1 MSVNY
6 SITKA
11 SEQELKASFF
21 KFYSHVYK
29 TWNQLVHV
37 LEEKTKITLSD
48 LEQFFQAE
56 EKSNRF
62 KAHILDQCIWN
73 ISRCQPIAN
82 HLRFVI
88 AIMYSINDLERMA
101 DYIIS
106 SARYIYQ
113 HAIDEKP
120 AINLI
125 VTTIKNSIEIMNKM
139 IRQLKNPMNI
149 KKNYLRAHK
158 KTVELAKAYRVQYNA
173 SLKKLSGIMFKQDS
187 AQDINNIMTG
197 IAVIMKSAERNVDH
211 ALNIIENFIY
221 IRNADFFFDKKS
233 KQELPSFD
241 QEISQTL
248 HLNKENRT
256 NKSNK

>member
-21 KFYSHVYK
+21 KFYNHVYK
-29 TWNQLVHV
+29 TWIKLASTLQ
-37 LEEKTKITLSD
+37 EKEAIELND
-48 LEQFFQAE
+48 LEWFFKME
-56 EKSNRF
+56 EKSNQF

-73 ISRCQPIAN
+73 ISRCQPIAT

-106 SARYIYQ
+106 SARYIHQ
-113 HAIDEKP
+113 HEIKEKSV
-120 AINLI
+120 INLLI
-125 VTTIKNSIEIMNKM
+125 STISTSVETMNKL

-158 KTVELAKAYRVQYNA
+158 KTIELAKAYRVEYNA
-173 SLKKLSGIMFKQDS
+173 SLKKLSSFMFKQDT
-187 AQDINNIMTG
+187 AQDITDIMTG

-211 ALNIIENFIY
+211 AVNIIENFIY

-241 QEISQTL
+241 QVASQTL
-248 HLNKENRT
+248 HQNK
-256 NKSNK
+256 KWDK